1 MENLADRILRS
12 AETIRGSW
20 RSEPKIG
27 IVLGSGLGGFI
38 DEINIEARI
47 SYTDI
52 PGFESSTAVG
62 HAGELVCG
70 HVNNCPIVAMNGRFH
85 MYEGHAADRSA
96 FPIRVMKHLGI
107 DTLILSNAA
116 GGLNP
121 NFKQGDVVL
130 IEDQINLMF
139 RNPLIGVNDDRLG
152 PRFPDMCRPF
162 NSRLIEKARDIG
174 CQLGI
179 SLQQGVYAA
188 VLGPNYETRAEIRML
203 RKMGADLVGMST
215 VPEVLVATHGNL
227 DVLGFS
233 VVTNVC
239 RPDCHQPTTGDAVV
253 AAAKAAESKMRRI
266 VVQLITDLN
275 NTE

>member
-1 MENLADRILRS
+1 
-12 AETIRGSW
+12 
-20 RSEPKIG
+20 
-27 IVLGSGLGGFI
+27 
-38 DEINIEARI
+38 
-47 SYTDI
+47 
-52 PGFESSTAVG
+52 
-62 HAGELVCG
+62 
-70 HVNNCPIVAMNGRFH
+70 MNGRFH

-162 NSRLIEKARDIG
+162 NFRLIERARNIG

-179 SLQQGVYAA
+179 SLHQGVYAA

-239 RPDCHQPTTGDAVV
+239 RPDRHQPTTGDAVV